1 MSLAAFL
8 GGGERQKGQGLLGRA
23 VAIADEN
30 RAHDKKMN
38 QIALEEGLKNQ
49 NKKAPMFAFQA
60 ANSFDPSNPI
70 TFSYQ
75 IDPRF
80 HDKLDA
86 GERAIHA
93 REIMNK
99 FSALPDKVKDEIWK
113 DKDAK
118 NQIMGIVG
126 IIETEFYK
134 VNKSQD
140 GTVGSFTGINNLKT
154 YQDPW
159 SYTNIWKEKDNTN
172 IGFTRDTQD
181 APSLLDALGIQ
192 TQTAKT
198 ENGSNVKET
207 LRFSTETAQVLVDST
222 PNLLSM
228 APMLNS
234 GAKVSETVITR
245 IVDDFSKNNNH
256 IFENDFDAVVASV
269 SQVINP
275 SQVKYM
281 GGTSY
286 SQGSTLDDETQRM
299 GAIQDN
305 QNAIDNGI
313 ITSIEMA
320 KLAVG
325 YTDANDK
332 YHAPLAVLGGAL
344 DIVTGVNNFIDSIK
358 GASDLLTGHKRL
370 VDNTAGW
377 TREGHKFKGK
387 EYDGITIDEYLQ
399 YGLNPPDA
407 LKEQL
412 GDMYRYKA
420 LQIHLTFQLAIAMQ
434 GFQGGKAVSDAD
446 FDRAWMLLTNNTGKT
461 IFGRMTS
468 AQGAREGLQVVTEQ
482 FARMAIWNKAY
493 LESRD
498 GTRKATANTVLA
510 IYDQKAQQEGVELGK
525 YSLDTIYKKYS
536 DKINFDDLYNLE
548 NDVNEEEGNYFNA
561 EDFESAI

>member
-1 MSLAAFL
+1 
-8 GGGERQKGQGLLGRA
+8 
-23 VAIADEN
+23 
-30 RAHDKKMN
+30 
-38 QIALEEGLKNQ
+38 
-49 NKKAPMFAFQA
+49 
-60 ANSFDPSNPI
+60 
-70 TFSYQ
+70 
-75 IDPRF
+75 
-80 HDKLDA
+80 
-86 GERAIHA
+86 
-93 REIMNK
+93 
-99 FSALPDKVKDEIWK
+99 
-113 DKDAK
+113 
-118 NQIMGIVG
+118 
-126 IIETEFYK
+126 
-134 VNKSQD
+134 
-140 GTVGSFTGINNLKT
+140 
-154 YQDPW
+154 
-159 SYTNIWKEKDNTN
+159 
-172 IGFTRDTQD
+172 
-181 APSLLDALGIQ
+181 
-192 TQTAKT
+192 
-198 ENGSNVKET
+198 
-207 LRFSTETAQVLVDST
+207 
-222 PNLLSM
+222 
-228 APMLNS
+228 
-234 GAKVSETVITR
+234 
-245 IVDDFSKNNNH
+245 
-256 IFENDFDAVVASV
+256 
-269 SQVINP
+269 
-275 SQVKYM
+275 M

-325 YTDANDK
+325 YTDASGK

-344 DIVTGVNNFIDSIK
+344 DIVTGVNNFVDSIK
-358 GASDLLTGHKRL
+358 GASDLLAGHKRL

-407 LKEQL
+407 LSEQL

-493 LESRD
+493 LESKD
-498 GTRKATANTVLA
+498 GTREATANTVLA

-536 DKINFDDLYNLE
+536 DKINFDDLHTLE

-561 EDFESAI
+561 EDFEGAI